1 MITRKAKDLDLADKR
16 VLILGCGFGEDAIRL
31 TYLGCPVIAVDIA
44 VGSVVITQQRAAAC
58 ADDVVFAV
66 AAPAEQL
73 PFADESIDLVFINDV
88 AHHFDIP
95 TAIREIRRVLKPEGV
110 MLANEPYTHTRLQ
123 ALRESRFVRQ
133 WIYPHISRQFHGA
146 DTPTYLTADERKLD
160 QRDLRQIREILQ
172 ITETRYFSL
181 LVGRA
186 ILCRYQ
192 LQQICDTLVL
202 MIPHIGYWLA
212 GRVVISCRRR
222 QSG

>member
-1 MITRKAKDLDLADKR
+1 M
-16 VLILGCGFGEDAIRL
+16 
-31 TYLGCPVIAVDIA
+31 
-44 VGSVVITQQRAAAC
+44 
-58 ADDVVFAV
+58 
-66 AAPAEQL
+66 
-73 PFADESIDLVFINDV
+73 
-88 AHHFDIP
+88 
-95 TAIREIRRVLKPEGV
+95 
-110 MLANEPYTHTRLQ
+110 
-123 ALRESRFVRQ
+123 
-133 WIYPHISRQFHGA
+133 
-146 DTPTYLTADERKLD
+146 TADERKLD
-160 QRDLRQIREILQ
+160 QRDLRQIEEILP